1 MVFKEVKINSMLR
14 SDFCIRHYQTI
25 KTSNKIYMIQEYAN
39 CFDLECLL
47 EQRGTLRQ
55 DEARIIMRQ
64 LAKGIKDLQSLKIVH
79 RDMKLANV
87 LLHFPDK
94 PKLDKLPIN
103 MKRQFLKSVNL
114 TQIPFEVKISDFGLS
129 TVFEGTQSQLSIVGT
144 PLYQSPQM
152 LMRQWYNDTVDTW
165 ALGCILYELMNGVTP
180 FRGTTVE
187 ELQKTIKV
195 GWYKVMAYNE
205 PICIESCLFLLECLQ
220 MREDERMRVDDL
232 LNAPLISEEYSGFE
246 LHSIDKAS
254 FESQQNYKYKLPDVC
269 SSYQEQTSALRVSTE
284 PEDPDAEENSI
295 QLTTLRSQMRDILV
309 KQLLQKPDLTNFD
322 FRASPYFK
330 KYKRVLQQINRESI
344 ISHSR
349 ESSRKYESSL
359 RQTKSML
366 AKPVLAQTQSIACSE
381 EMLFASQL

>member
-39 CFDLECLL
+39 CFDLDCLL
-47 EQRGTLRQ
+47 EQRSTLRQ

-64 LAKGIKDLQSLKIVH
+64 LTKGIKDLQSLKIVH

-114 TQIPFEVKISDFGLS
+114 NQIPFEVKISDFGLS

-165 ALGCILYELMNGVTP
+165 ALGCILYELMNGETP

-195 GWYKVMAYNE
+195 GWYKVLAYHE
-205 PICIESCLFLLECLQ
+205 PVCIESCLFLLECL
-220 MREDERMRVDDL
+220 
-232 LNAPLISEEYSGFE
+232 
-246 LHSIDKAS
+246 
-254 FESQQNYKYKLPDVC
+254 
-269 SSYQEQTSALRVSTE
+269 
-284 PEDPDAEENSI
+284 
-295 QLTTLRSQMRDILV
+295 
-309 KQLLQKPDLTNFD
+309 
-322 FRASPYFK
+322 
-330 KYKRVLQQINRESI
+330 
-344 ISHSR
+344 
-349 ESSRKYESSL
+349 
-359 RQTKSML
+359 
-366 AKPVLAQTQSIACSE
+366 
-381 EMLFASQL
+381 